1 MESLNSLRE
10 HQFVQTLITDAQLIT
25 KDRKFKV
32 TDTELPVDVNFEEWE
47 YHIHNVGFYTMHL
60 LHLCNQL
67 YSAIDFLSSY
77 SYKETKSTAKRIEH
91 LEYNLENFIIRLAS
105 VKDRTLQVINAVFHI
120 GMDEGDVSDRMITNN
135 IKVSRTKL
143 PASIQKL
150 TKAIKSFSSERNA
163 IVHRHTYL
171 DKEIKRLYIFYGDF
185 ILGNS
190 IENGFDKGTF
200 KHFRTKRLKKFL
212 EEKKTEMEQALN
224 KTFKVLLEIFTLL
237 QKEYSKVK
245 QRLIYSIP
253 LTTQLK

>member
-1 MESLNSLRE
+1 MESLKSLRE
-10 HQFVQTLITDAQLIT
+10 HQFVQTLFADAQLIA

-32 TDTELPVDVNFEEWE
+32 TDIELPANVDFEEWE

-67 YSAIDFLSSY
+67 YSAIDFLSNY
-77 SYKETKSTAKRIEH
+77 SYKDTKSTAKRIEH

-120 GMDEGDVSDRMITNN
+120 GMDEGDVSERMIMNN

-143 PASIQKL
+143 PASILKL
-150 TKAIKSFSSERNA
+150 TKAIKSFSGERNT

-171 DKEIKRLYIFYGDF
+171 DKEIRRLHVFYSDF

-190 IENGFDKGTF
+190 IENSFDKDTF
-200 KHFRTKRLKKFL
+200 KQFRTERLKKFL
-212 EEKKTEMEQALN
+212 QDKKAEMEQALES
-224 KTFKVLLEIFTLL
+224 TFKALFDVFTLL
-237 QKEYSKVK
+237 QRDYLKVK
-245 QRLIYSIP
+245 QTLR
-253 LTTQLK
+253 